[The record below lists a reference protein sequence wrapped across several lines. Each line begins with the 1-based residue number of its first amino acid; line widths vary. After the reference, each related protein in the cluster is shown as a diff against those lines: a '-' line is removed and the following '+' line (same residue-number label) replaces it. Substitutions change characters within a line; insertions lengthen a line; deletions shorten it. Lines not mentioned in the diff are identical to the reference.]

1 MSKKKKTIDDMLQ
14 EASVSEED
22 QYYKI
27 PENWTWVRMG
37 EIVNIN
43 PTKPKIELPDEHLC
57 SFLSMSNVNPQTG
70 SIDELEE
77 RRFDKVKKG
86 YTYFKEHDV
95 LFAKITP
102 CMENGNTVIANGLRN
117 QFGYGST
124 EFYVLRTPKQ
134 VDERYIYFLLRSEK
148 FRKQAK
154 AVMSGAVGQQRVP
167 KKFLETYPLAL
178 PPLNEQKRIVE
189 KVDYLFKKIEEAK
202 QLVEETKETFELRRA
217 SILDKAFRGELSAQW
232 REDNLVVEDA
242 FSILERIRTKKI
254 NSSIKSNTLK
264 INSVTKDEEPFDL
277 PNGWTW
283 IRLGEISYY
292 VTSGSRDWSKYYSNE
307 GAMFVRTQDINKNS
321 LNLNDVA
328 FVSLPEKVEGKRSL
342 VEKSD
347 ILTTITGA
355 NVGKCALV
363 EADIKE
369 AYVSQSVA
377 LTKLIEKS
385 IAKYVH
391 LSLLSP
397 CGGGKELEI
406 RAYGIGRPVLSLED
420 IKNIKI
426 PLAPIGEQQFIVDMV
441 EKLLANEKE
450 SMRLASVEK
459 QLEILKQ
466 SILNKA
472 FCGELGTNDLNDE
485 SSLGVLKEIL
495 QEKIK

>member
-1 MSKKKKTIDDMLQ
+1 MTIKKKTKTLDELLK
-14 EASVSEED
+14 EALVPEVEQPYKLPKGWIWVNVDSVMTFVGGGTPSKSNLAYWNGDIPWATVKDIKGKYLNNTMDSITNEGLENSSANVAYPSELLLITRMSPGKTIITNIKTAINQD
-22 QYYKI
+22 LKI
-27 PENWTWVRMG
+27 VRSKLSVLPEYMWLYFENNRG
-37 EIVNIN
+37 
-43 PTKPKIELPDEHLC
+43 KIEHD
-57 SFLSMSNVNPQTG
+57 STG
-70 SIDELEE
+70 TT
-77 RRFDKVKKG
+77 VKG
-86 YTYFKEHDV
+86 
-95 LFAKITP
+95 I
-102 CMENGNTVIANGLRN
+102 
-117 QFGYGST
+117 
-124 EFYVLRTPKQ
+124 Q
-134 VDERYIYFLLRSEK
+134 VDKLKKYF
-148 FRKQAK
+148 F
-154 AVMSGAVGQQRVP
+154 P
-167 KKFLETYPLAL
+167 L
-178 PPLNEQKRIVE
+178 PPLHEQKRIVE
-189 KVDYLFKKIEEAK
+189 KVKRLLSKVEEAMQLIEEAK
-202 QLVEETKETFELRRA
+202 ETFEVRRA

-254 NSSIKSNTLK
+254 NSFIKSNTLK
-264 INSVTKDEEPFDL
+264 INSVTKDDEPFDL
-277 PNGWTW
+277 PDGWAW
-283 IRLGEISYY
+283 VRLGEISYY

-397 CGGGKELEI
+397 CGGGKELER

-450 SMRLASVEK
+450 SLRLASVEK

-472 FCGELGTNDLNDE
+472 ICGELGTNDLNEE

-495 QEKIK
+495 QEKNK